1 MANSRLGLRTR
12 PGLIR
17 SYTETTSGDSD
28 ANAFISAVGLTDATQ
43 KNAIN
48 QLVVDLKAYSIWTKM
63 KAIYPFIGGTAAAHR
78 WNLKDPRAENAA
90 FYLEFFG
97 GWTHASTG
105 ATPNGTTGYADTKL
119 AASAELSLTNSHLSF
134 YSRTNSSDSNS
145 RVDIGRGAGTAGSYI
160 NLFTKINNVTNNIGG
175 SMGNKDTVVTNS
187 NGACYALITAI
198 SSTSQTTY
206 NNGVSVATNTAT
218 SSGSL
223 ASTGNIF
230 IGSQGDASGAAQFSN
245 KECAFATIGTGLTD
259 QEAANLY
266 TAVQAFETTLGRQ
279 I

>member
-1 MANSRLGLRTR
+1 MANGRLGLRTR

-17 SYTETTSGDSD
+17 SYTEITSGDPD
-28 ANAFISAVGLTDATQ
+28 ANAFIAAAGLTDANQ
-43 KNAIN
+43 KNSIN
-48 QLVVDLKAYSIWTKM
+48 QLVVDLKEYGLWTKM
-63 KAIYPFIGGTAAAHR
+63 KAIYPFVGGTAETHR

-90 FYLEFFG
+90 FYLQFFG

-105 ATPNGTTGYADTKL
+105 ATPNGTTGYGDTKL

-175 SMGNKDTVVTNS
+175 SIGNKDTVVTNS
-187 NGACYALITAI
+187 NGACYALITAL

-206 NNGVSVATNTAT
+206 KNGVSVATNTAS

-259 QEAANLY
+259 TEAANLY
-266 TAVQAFETTLGRQ
+266 TAVQAFQTTLGRQ
-279 I
+279 V